1 MCSFFFRYK
10 KTVGPIHSWLV
21 VAACWI
27 FAIPLGFTPTFG
39 WNNINTLNLHVNE
52 TIVCRFITVIP
63 MSYLVYFNFLLCTLL
78 PLLVMTIL
86 YVYIFCT
93 IRGSLRDKPGNLAQN
108 KSEDYLK
115 KEKQLAG
122 SLSIVLALFALSWLP
137 LHLMNSIVHFG
148 RSDDVPVKAFY
159 IGILLSHA
167 NSAVNPVVYA
177 FKIPKI
183 KAAYVKIWRRYI
195 LRSPQ

>member
-1 MCSFFFRYK
+1 M
-10 KTVGPIHSWLV
+10 

-27 FAIPLGFTPTFG
+27 LAIPLGFTPMFG
-39 WNNINTLNLHVNE
+39 WNSINTLPHRANE
-52 TIVCRFITVIP
+52 TIVCQFITVIP

-78 PLLVMTIL
+78 PLFVMTVL

-93 IRGSLRDKPGNLAQN
+93 IRSLREKPGNIAQN

-122 SLSIVLALFALSWLP
+122 SLSLVLALFAISWLP
-137 LHLMNSIVHFG
+137 LHLMNTISHFG
-148 RSDDVPVKAFY
+148 TSEAVPVKAFY
-159 IGILLSHA
+159 VGILLSHA

-183 KAAYVKIWRRYI
+183 KAAYVKKWRRYI
-195 LRSPQ
+195 AR